1 MINLLI
7 IFCVS
12 AHGGAYEHLLVRY
25 YYHLRHLSFYLLLLL
40 FFSEV
45 VKDITPGKEKPHAGK
60 PQPAWGTWERI
71 IKVLGFGQEYSLRLG
86 LIANQ
91 EHHQ

>member
-1 MINLLI
+1 
-7 IFCVS
+7 VGVY
-12 AHGGAYEHLLVRY
+12 AHSVGAYAHSVGRRVRIQWV
-25 YYHLRHLSFYLLLLL
+25 HTRIYLLLLL